1 MSIVDISRVSSKGQM
16 TIPKR
21 VRDAA
26 RLAEGDVVAFV
37 VEADRVILRKI
48 PSGRD
53 DYLVGVEGSL
63 SEWNSAEDEHAW
75 RDL

>member
-1 MSIVDISRVSSKGQM
+1 MDISRVSSKGQM

-21 VRDAA
+21 IRDVAQ
-26 RLAEGDVVAFV
+26 LAEGDVVAFV
-37 VEADRVILRKI
+37 MDADRIILRKI
-48 PSGRD
+48 PLGRD
-53 DYLVGVEGSL
+53 PYLAGVEESL

>member
-1 MSIVDISRVSSKGQM
+1 M

-21 VRDAA
+21 IRDVAQ
-26 RLAEGDVVAFV
+26 LAEGDVVAFAM
-37 VEADRVILRKI
+37 EADRIILRKV
-48 PSGRD
+48 PSVLD
-53 DYLVGVEGSL
+53 PYLTSVEESL